1 MAIGTTALAIGGS
14 LAGSAIQGMGAK
26 SAAKAQQKA
35 ADQQIALQ
43 REIYDDTTQRYAP
56 FYDSGTNAL
65 AAYNY
70 ELGLGPRPTFGGT
83 APQIETV
90 VTPGSAT
97 ALQGA
102 APFGRMFGTRA
113 EDRNAY
119 QAMVNRRNPQS
130 APSTTA
136 YNVGGNS
143 FATLEEAQAWANANK
158 TGGAAYG
165 GFQKTPGYDF
175 RLNEGL
181 DAIQAGAAA
190 RGGLYSGAAMKALQQ
205 HGQDYATSEYTPYL
219 NRLAGMTDM
228 GSAAAGN
235 MANAGANM
243 GAGVGSALAS
253 KGNAQ
258 AAGSIGFGNAINGG
272 IQNMLGYMNYQQN
285 LNTAPASSP
294 RPVPNPWY

>member
-26 SAAKAQQKA
+26 SAAKAQQRQ
-35 ADQQIALQ
+35 ADQQIKLQ
-43 REIYDDTTQRYAP
+43 REIYDDTTKRFQP
-56 FYDSGTNAL
+56 IYDSGTNAL

-90 VTPGSAT
+90 TTPGQMMPAYGRRSDPRDRDGYNGPDIYEPRTNWMQPGPAT
-97 ALQGA
+97 
-102 APFGRMFGTRA
+102 
-113 EDRNAY
+113 
-119 QAMVNRRNPQS
+119 
-130 APSTTA
+130 TT
-136 YNVGGNS
+136 YKVGGNS
-143 FATLEEAQAWANANK
+143 FATLDEAQAWANANK
-158 TGGAAYG
+158 QGGQAYG

-175 RLNEGL
+175 RLNQGL
-181 DAIQAGAAA
+181 DAVQAGAAA

-205 HGQDYATSEYTPYL
+205 YGQDYATSEYTPYL
-219 NRLAGMTDM
+219 NRLAGMTDTAT
-228 GSAAAGN
+228 AAAGN

-243 GAGVGSALAS
+243 GAGVGSALAA

-258 AAGSIGFGNAINGG
+258 AAGSIGMGNAINGG
-272 IQNMLGYMNYQQN
+272 IQNMLGYMNYQQS

-294 RPVPNPWY
+294 YPMPNPRY